1 MEEYN
6 SDTLLLLFGGVYMSK
21 AFYSIGIL
29 CILYY
34 LLIVLHTRNWKATFA
49 RFWVFFGSLQ
59 FVIGFGV
66 EKMPKRLYFP
76 FQIGFTILFL
86 IFFAVEIVI
95 LSAIIPTAFDELSTI
110 IILGAC
116 VKGKKIT
123 GALQK
128 RLDKGIDYLLSHD
141 NTRVIVSGGQGK
153 GEEVTE
159 AFAMKKY
166 LVSKG
171 IDEKRIIMEE
181 KSHSTEENL
190 KYSLP
195 YIKDVY
201 EKVGIVT
208 NNFHIYRSVKLA
220 KKIGYKDIVGIAA
233 GTDLVLLL
241 NYLVREFFAVV
252 HLVLFRK

>member
-1 MEEYN
+1 
-6 SDTLLLLFGGVYMSK
+6 MSS
-21 AFYSIGIL
+21 AFYSMGIL

-49 RFWVFFGSLQ
+49 RFWVVFGSIQ

-66 EKMPKRLYFP
+66 EKMAEWMYLP
-76 FQIGFTILFL
+76 FQIVFTILFL

-95 LSAIIPTAFDELSTI
+95 LSAIIPTTFDELSTI

-128 RLDKGIDYLLSHD
+128 RLDKGVDYLLAHD
-141 NTRVIVSGGQGK
+141 NTKVIVSGGQGR
-153 GEEVTE
+153 GEDVTE
-159 AFAMKKY
+159 AFAMKNY
-166 LVSKG
+166 LTDKG
-171 IDEKRIIMEE
+171 IDEKRIFMEE
-181 KSHSTEENL
+181 KSRSTEENL
-190 KYSLP
+190 KYSLS
-195 YIKDVY
+195 YIKDVN

-208 NNFHIYRSVKLA
+208 NNFHVYRSVKLA
-220 KKIGYKDIVGIAA
+220 KRAGYKDVVGIAA
-233 GTDLVLLL
+233 GADPVLLL

-252 HLVLFRK
+252 YLVLFRK

>member
-1 MEEYN
+1 
-6 SDTLLLLFGGVYMSK
+6 MSK
-21 AFYSIGIL
+21 AFYSMGIL

-34 LLIVLHTRNWKATFA
+34 LLIVLHTHNWKATFA
-49 RFWVFFGSLQ
+49 RFWVIFGGVQ
-59 FVIGFGV
+59 FAIGFGV
-66 EKMPKRLYFP
+66 SKMTERMYIP
-76 FQIGFTILFL
+76 FQIGFTALFF
-86 IFFAVEIVI
+86 IFCAVEIVI
-95 LSAIIPTAFDELSTI
+95 LSTIIPSVFDELSTI

-128 RLDKGIDYLLSHD
+128 RLDKGVEYLLAHD
-141 NTRVIVSGGQGK
+141 NTKVIVSGGQGK

-159 AFAMKKY
+159 AFAMKSY
-166 LVSKG
+166 LVDKG

-181 KSHSTEENL
+181 KSRSTEENL

-195 YIKDVY
+195 YIKDEN

-208 NNFHIYRSVKLA
+208 NNFHVYRSMKLA
-220 KKIGYKDIVGIAA
+220 KRIGYKDAVGISA
-233 GTDLVLLL
+233 GSDPVLFL

-252 HLVLFRK
+252 YLVLFRK

>member
-1 MEEYN
+1 
-6 SDTLLLLFGGVYMSK
+6 MSS
-21 AFYSIGIL
+21 AFYSMGIL

-49 RFWVFFGSLQ
+49 RFWVVFGSIQ

-66 EKMPKRLYFP
+66 KKMAEWMYLP
-76 FQIGFTILFL
+76 FQIVFTILFL

-95 LSAIIPTAFDELSTI
+95 LSAIIPTTFDELSTI

-128 RLDKGIDYLLSHD
+128 RLDKGVDYLLAHD
-141 NTRVIVSGGQGK
+141 NTKVIVSGGQGR
-153 GEEVTE
+153 GEDVTE
-159 AFAMKKY
+159 AFAMKNY
-166 LVSKG
+166 LTDKG

-181 KSHSTEENL
+181 KSRSTEENL
-190 KYSLP
+190 KYSLS
-195 YIKDVY
+195 YIKDVN

-208 NNFHIYRSVKLA
+208 NNFHVYRSVKLA
-220 KKIGYKDIVGIAA
+220 KRAGYKDVVGIAA
-233 GTDLVLLL
+233 GADPVLLL

-252 HLVLFRK
+252 YLVLFRK